1 MRENILINDRFP
13 YHNTKTR
20 KDILP
25 RQRKKKG
32 VTQPRNHPE
41 SLQYSTLKNSDKLLR
56 KDAER
61 RTQADRHERRRA
73 DRTRHEQTDFSC
85 GDLVQKALISI
96 IPPSR
101 RVALIIFLSHLCLS
115 LCLSSDEPVCDAKE
129 TISFASL
136 VQFFSCFTW
145 DWLMWCGER

>member
-1 MRENILINDRFP
+1 MRENILINDRFA

-20 KDILP
+20 KDILA
-25 RQRKKKG
+25 RQRKNKELP
-32 VTQPRNHPE
+32 QPRNRPV
-41 SLQYSTLKNSDKLLR
+41 SPSIQYLEETTATNY
-56 KDAER
+56 
-61 RTQADRHERRRA
+61 HER
-73 DRTRHEQTDFSC
+73 TRENGREQTGTKGDEPTGHDTSRQTWLV

-96 IPPSR
+96 IPPSWC
-101 RVALIIFLSHLCLS
+101 VALIIFLSHLCLS

-145 DWLMWCGER
+145 DWLM